1 MEETTEMPQSTS
13 APFIYLV
20 QMDIPAEH
28 EADFNRVYDTEHVP
42 EILKVPGV
50 RGCTRYMLERTNKQ
64 GLAKYLALYEVDSV
78 EVIDSPAW
86 TKASEIGDWAP
97 KIRPHT
103 TNRSHTV
110 MRKLS

>member
-1 MEETTEMPQSTS
+1 MPEGTR
-13 APFIYLV
+13 APYIYLV

-28 EADFNRVYDTEHVP
+28 EAAFNRIYDSEHVP

-50 RGCTRYMLERTNKQ
+50 RGCSRYVVETTNRD
-64 GLAKYLALYEVDSV
+64 GMARYLALYEVDAPSV
-78 EVIDSPAW
+78 INSPAW
-86 TKASEIGDWAP
+86 LTASEKGDWAP

-110 MRKLS
+110 MRKIS

>member
-1 MEETTEMPQSTS
+1 MPDATR
-13 APFIYLV
+13 APYIYMV

-28 EADFNRVYDTEHVP
+28 EADFNRIYDTEHVL

-50 RGCTRYMLERTNKQ
+50 RGCTRYILEKTNKE
-64 GLAKYLALYEVDSV
+64 GTARYLALYEMDAAGTM
-78 EVIDSPAW
+78 ESPAW
-86 TKASEIGDWAP
+86 LKASEIGDWAP

-110 MRKLS
+110 MRKIG

>member
-1 MEETTEMPQSTS
+1 MSDAAR
-13 APFIYLV
+13 APYVYLV

-28 EADFNRVYDTEHVP
+28 EADFNRIYDTEHVP

-50 RGCTRYMLERTNKQ
+50 RGCSRYVMERTNRE
-64 GLAKYLALYEVDSV
+64 GMPRYLALYELDSADV
-78 EVIDSPAW
+78 MNTPAW
-86 TKASEIGDWAP
+86 LTASEIGDWAP

-110 MRKLS
+110 MRKVS